1 MLADRI
7 STGSM
12 MFHTILNFSLLQTL
26 VEILTTLAFA
36 LSGMMEAARKRLDMV
51 GVCVV
56 VGLRDSP
63 KPRES
68 HISGGSSVDWIIRC
82 KAWMPAFEMLREL
95 IVEHSGSHLKQM
107 VGSLG

>member
-12 MFHTILNFSLLQTL
+12 MPHTIPNFSLLQTL
-26 VEILTTLAFA
+26 VEILATLAFA

-56 VGLRDSP
+56 AGLAALGGGTLRD
-63 KPRES
+63 
-68 HISGGSSVDWIIRC
+68 IL
-82 KAWMPAFEMLREL
+82 LR
-95 IVEHSGSHLKQM
+95 S
-107 VGSLG
+107 